1 MILEDKMTEFKGFP
15 KEMNKFFE
23 DLKKNNT
30 KDWFNENKKVYEDY
44 VKRPSEEFVMA
55 IGEKLI
61 RISPG
66 IMAIPKVNQSLF
78 RLNRDT
84 RFSKDKSPYKTNL
97 GIWFWAGKRK
107 RMECSG
113 FYFHFGDGKLMLGA
127 GIHCFTPELL
137 KLYREAVV
145 DKKNGPLLTKA
156 VNQVSKKGY
165 IIGVKHYKRV
175 PRDYDANHE
184 RAQFLLYNGLTA
196 MIEEKI
202 PKEFNSPSIVE
213 YAFAHFKNMSPLH
226 QWLISAIG

>member
-1 MILEDKMTEFKGFP
+1 MSEFKGFP
-15 KEMNKFFE
+15 KEMITFFE
-23 DLKKNNT
+23 DLKTNNS
-30 KDWFNENKKVYEDY
+30 KDWFNENKKMYEDY

-55 IGEKLI
+55 RGEKLI

-84 RFSKDKSPYKTNL
+84 RFSKDKTPYKTNL

-127 GIHCFTPELL
+127 GIHRFTPELL
-137 KLYREAVV
+137 KRYREAVV

-165 IIGVKHYKRV
+165 IIGVKHYKRI

-202 PKEFNSPSIVE
+202 PKEFNSSSIDE
-213 YAFAHFKNMSPLH
+213 YAFSHFKNMSPLH

>member
-1 MILEDKMTEFKGFP
+1 MLGDNMSEFKGFP
-15 KEMNKFFE
+15 KEMLGFFE

-30 KDWFNENKKVYEDY
+30 KAWFIENKKVYEEY
-44 VKRPSEEFVMA
+44 VKRPSEKFVMA
-55 IGEKLI
+55 MGERLI
-61 RISPG
+61 HISPG

-84 RFSKDKSPYKTNL
+84 RFSKDKTPYKTNL

-113 FYFHFGDGKLMLGA
+113 FYFHVGDGKLMLGA
-127 GIHCFTPELL
+127 GIHCFTPERL
-137 KLYREAVV
+137 KRYREAVV
-145 DKKNGPLLTKA
+145 DKNHGPLLTKA

-184 RAQFLLYNGLTA
+184 RAQFLLHNGLTA
-196 MIEEKI
+196 MIEEMI
-202 PKEFNSPSIVE
+202 PKEFNSSSIVD
-213 YAFAHFKNMSPLH
+213 YAFSHFKNMLPLH
-226 QWLISAIG
+226 QWLIRAIG